1 MKKITVIL
9 ILIITSLIISELS
22 AQVTQEWVATF
33 NGIGNGSNV
42 PKKNAVDKFGN
53 IIVAGRSDYFGGYA
67 DFITLKYNPSGNLLW
82 ANRYNGIGNNNDRI
96 EDMLLDDSG
105 NVYVTGESY
114 EGPSGGTY
122 NWVTIKYKPNGDT
135 AWKRSFGWTGGGLDQ
150 PFSMTKDKLNNI
162 YITGLARA
170 YPPYN
175 DDMLTVK
182 YTSDG
187 EFQWA
192 RSYSSIQNGPD
203 WGYSIAADDSN
214 NVYSS
219 GYGEATLG
227 NEIVTI
233 KYNTNGDEM
242 WIRKNT
248 TLGGDYLRP
257 VKSATDK
264 YNNITVNGYYYLGEQ
279 YAFITIKYNSE
290 GDTLWK
296 RIYKGDGN
304 LNFCFALC
312 TDDSANVYVA
322 GRNTSSVTGND
333 FLTIKY
339 KPNGDTAWIRIY
351 DGGYQQ
357 FDEIQSIKVDNH
369 QNVYVTGRSDST
381 DGTSSYLTLKYN
393 SSGTIQWIKKYGN
406 PTYADVS
413 FCISLDNYN
422 NCLLYTSDAADE

>member
-1 MKKITVIL
+1 
-9 ILIITSLIISELS
+9 
-22 AQVTQEWVATF
+22 
-33 NGIGNGSNV
+33 
-42 PKKNAVDKFGN
+42 
-53 IIVAGRSDYFGGYA
+53 
-67 DFITLKYNPSGNLLW
+67 
-82 ANRYNGIGNNNDRI
+82 
-96 EDMLLDDSG
+96 
-105 NVYVTGESY
+105 
-114 EGPSGGTY
+114 
-122 NWVTIKYKPNGDT
+122 
-135 AWKRSFGWTGGGLDQ
+135 
-150 PFSMTKDKLNNI
+150 MTKDKLNNI

-264 YNNITVNGYYYLGEQ
+264 YNNIIVNGYYYLGEQ
-279 YAFITIKYNSE
+279 YAFITIKYNSD
-290 GDTLWK
+290 GDT
-296 RIYKGDGN
+296 
-304 LNFCFALC
+304 
-312 TDDSANVYVA
+312 
-322 GRNTSSVTGND
+322 
-333 FLTIKY
+333 
-339 KPNGDTAWIRIY
+339 
-351 DGGYQQ
+351 
-357 FDEIQSIKVDNH
+357 
-369 QNVYVTGRSDST
+369 
-381 DGTSSYLTLKYN
+381 
-393 SSGTIQWIKKYGN
+393 
-406 PTYADVS
+406 
-413 FCISLDNYN
+413 
-422 NCLLYTSDAADE
+422 